1 MTNLNV
7 IVNRLLATVQEG
19 YTNAMEDT
27 PAFPDP
33 PAVTVER
40 TLAIIKPDA
49 IDQTEEI
56 IEEIKC
62 RGFTILQV
70 HVNVMCCYTSSVS
83 VTSNECMHLS
93 LSIWRSH
100 SYKDLL

>member
-7 IVNRLLATVQEG
+7 IVNRLLATVQEE

-56 IEEIKC
+56 IEEIKR

-70 HVNVMCCYTSSVS
+70 HVCCYTSVS
-83 VTSNECMHLS
+83 VTCNDLS
-93 LSIWRSH
+93 LVSLIKTCFDTGN
-100 SYKDLL
+100 YFLQ